1 MTNMRYASPVAPS
14 SHPWHLIIHEVFNFF
29 FNIESWI
36 REVPE
41 LEIEPEADYTTL
53 STVGRQVL
61 WTVINLDDK
70 ANTQPGGGELLK
82 TPSWWRPRPW
92 LYVNSPNS
100 MIVGCFSHLVP
111 PSRIKLPRD
120 SESSDSQ
127 KDLKFSWAPRL
138 TLSRV
143 QAHLCMYSRADFDGR
158 FPLDLYNS
166 GSPVK
171 SQQWV

>member
-1 MTNMRYASPVAPS
+1 MKS
-14 SHPWHLIIHEVFNFF
+14 STFF

-127 KDLKFSWAPRL
+127 KELKFSWALRL

-166 GSPVK
+166 GSPAK
-171 SQQWV
+171 SQQWLQQADWTVSGI